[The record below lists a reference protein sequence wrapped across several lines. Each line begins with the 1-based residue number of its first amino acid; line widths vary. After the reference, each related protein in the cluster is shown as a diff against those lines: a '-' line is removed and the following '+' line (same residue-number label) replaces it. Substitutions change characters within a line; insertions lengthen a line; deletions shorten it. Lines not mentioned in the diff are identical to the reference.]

1 MKVRPDGS
9 QEYGAAEQLE
19 KMTNRTT
26 KKFIREAAAQ
36 NAENARRLAR
46 YDEAI
51 RLLRLAKFEK
61 EHWHEADAFLA
72 AEPKEGE
79 GGR

>member
-1 MKVRPDGS
+1 MPD
-9 QEYGAAEQLE
+9 AEFRKLHHAE
-19 KMTNRTT
+19 RT
-26 KKFIREAAAQ
+26 ED
-36 NAENARRLAR
+36 ARRLDR

-72 AEPKEGE
+72 TEPKEGE

>member
-1 MKVRPDGS
+1 MDEAQRLAY
-9 QEYGAAEQLE
+9 EERLE
-19 KMTNRTT
+19 DERRQD
-26 KKFIREAAAQ
+26 REREDAYR
-36 NAENARRLAR
+36 ESLEEEDARRLDR

-79 GGR
+79 GA

>member
-1 MKVRPDGS
+1 MSAPKRFDEVMD
-9 QEYGAAEQLE
+9 E
-19 KMTNRTT
+19 
-26 KKFIREAAAQ
+26 IRDE
-36 NAENARRLAR
+36 ERRRLAR